1 MSALSSSSLCWR
13 TGGGA
18 LVSSLAAPSFLHMAG
33 RRRDRQPGRSRAA
46 SWRGAAAPWRGAAPG
61 WPRGVRSGGAGTATG
76 PAGRGQEGAA
86 PGWPRGGSGHG
97 RGAAAAWPR
106 ASKKPRRR
114 AERGRRAARER
125 SSGAWLATV
134 GERRLPPG
142 RTRARSGHGGGERH
156 RRGDTRPGGGLA
168 GIRGRPRADS

>member
-1 MSALSSSSLCWR
+1 
-13 TGGGA
+13 
-18 LVSSLAAPSFLHMAG
+18 MAG

-61 WPRGVRSGGAGTATG
+61 WPRG
-76 PAGRGQEGAA
+76 
-86 PGWPRGGSGHG
+86 GSGHG

-114 AERGRRAARER
+114 ADRGRRAARER

-134 GERRLPPG
+134 GERQLPPG
-142 RTRARSGHGGGERH
+142 RTRARSGHAGGERR
-156 RRGDTRPGGGLA
+156 RRGDTRPGGGLK